1 MRSVLVRDTRRTRV
15 VLATLLTLAL
25 ALLAADLVRGSAQLR
40 STSGAVFGTAA
51 RAMQSVT
58 SPMNG
63 LLRRGSASGASSRS
77 ASALQGELVR
87 LRAQLNGGQLTPAE
101 QARLAALLDLPGH
114 GRHRVVGAD
123 VIATGHGSSQTV
135 TLDVGR
141 RAGVRPD
148 TTVLNGAGLVGRV
161 TSVRRWTC
169 TVLLA
174 TAKTAVV
181 GVRVAGGGQVGWIT
195 GAASTAS
202 GAGALKLRV
211 VGAGH
216 SVVPGQRLVTFAS
229 VGGRP
234 YISGVPVGVV
244 TRVEAG
250 RGTPETAQV
259 RPFANF
265 SALGVVAVIRPG
277 GRV

>member
-1 MRSVLVRDTRRTRV
+1 VLVRDTRRTRL
-15 VLATLLTLAL
+15 VLATLLALAL
-25 ALLAADLVRGSAQLR
+25 ALLAADYLRGSAQLR

-51 RAMQSVT
+51 RAVQSVT
-58 SPMNG
+58 NPMNG
-63 LLRRGSASGASSRS
+63 LLRRGSTSGASGRS
-77 ASALQGELVR
+77 ASALQAELVR
-87 LRAQLNGGQLTPAE
+87 LRAQLNGGQLTPSE
-101 QARLAALLDLPGH
+101 QARVAALLRLPGR

-123 VIATGHGSSQTV
+123 VIATGDGASQTV

-148 TTVLNGAGLVGRV
+148 TTVLNAAGLVGRV

-181 GVRVAGGGQVGWIT
+181 GVRVTGSGQLGWVT
-195 GAASTAS
+195 GVASTAN
-202 GAGALKLRV
+202 GTGALRLRV

-216 SVVPGQRLVTFAS
+216 SVVPGERLVTFAS

-234 YISGVPVGVV
+234 YIGGVPVGVV
-244 TRVEAG
+244 TQVQAG
-250 RGTPETAQV
+250 RGTAQTAQV

-265 SALGVVAVIRPG
+265 SALGVVAVVRPG

>member
-1 MRSVLVRDTRRTRV
+1 VLVRDTRRTRL
-15 VLATLLTLAL
+15 VLATLLALAL
-25 ALLAADLVRGSAQLR
+25 ALLAADYLRGSAQLR

-51 RAMQSVT
+51 RAVQSVT
-58 SPMNG
+58 NPMNG
-63 LLRRGSASGASSRS
+63 LLRRGSTSGASGRS
-77 ASALQGELVR
+77 ASALQAELVR
-87 LRAQLNGGQLTPAE
+87 LRAQLNGGQLTPSE
-101 QARLAALLDLPGH
+101 QARVAALLRLPGR

-123 VIATGHGSSQTV
+123 VIATGDGASQTV

-141 RAGVRPD
+141 RAGIRPD
-148 TTVLNGAGLVGRV
+148 TTVLNAAGLVGRV

-181 GVRVAGGGQVGWIT
+181 GVRVTGSGQLGWVT
-195 GAASTAS
+195 GVASTAN
-202 GAGALKLRV
+202 GTGALRLRV

-216 SVVPGQRLVTFAS
+216 SVVPGERLVTFAS

-234 YISGVPVGVV
+234 YIGGVPVGVV
-244 TRVEAG
+244 TQVQAG
-250 RGTPETAQV
+250 RGTAQTAQV

-265 SALGVVAVIRPG
+265 SALGVVAVVRPG